1 MNALN
6 LLYNFVFLLLGGL
19 IVYVLKP
26 FFGSYS
32 AKKGENLATKEDIA
46 QITKAQEDIKAQ
58 ISDYVWDRQEQWKL
72 RRDSVIEVIRDISSV
87 RGALSHVPGAF
98 KFGSVEDQKEKS
110 TQFYECFS
118 RFFCSKFV
126 AEIVTCNDLTV
137 SLDEFQQLVGKIFE
151 EIING
156 EPEALRDNAN
166 QRAFAEKTNAVLRA
180 ARKELGIKTKDDLS
194 LF

>member
-1 MNALN
+1 
-6 LLYNFVFLLLGGL
+6 
-19 IVYVLKP
+19 
-26 FFGSYS
+26 
-32 AKKGENLATKEDIA
+32 
-46 QITKAQEDIKAQ
+46 
-58 ISDYVWDRQEQWKL
+58 
-72 RRDSVIEVIRDISSV
+72 
-87 RGALSHVPGAF
+87 
-98 KFGSVEDQKEKS
+98 VEDQKEKS